1 MKKLS
6 EIISEG
12 YFKSLDTER
21 QEKARLAKMGKKK
34 TTSNSSEYK
43 KKTSAPAR
51 SLSRMESTDAFKKT
65 MDTLRDKKKKEQITT
80 SDKQK
85 LGAVA
90 ALMKRANEK
99 YDMKKAETSVELEEL
114 GRDTLAS
121 YQKKASDARG
131 HRGLPT
137 AKVDNRYKGV
147 SQASKKLAKKESVD
161 EASDLHIKQAKGI
174 AFDKRYKG
182 GNMTG
187 ATNAIE
193 KMKKGLSNH
202 PEVRKALQRAN
213 ESTGDIRGQYT
224 SSSEK
229 SQSGGHRPHLK
240 NPEGKTSYLGG
251 TAYKTKKHA
260 AGEAQAYHD
269 AYFKRGPGTS
279 NEHGADSAVAAYREK
294 HKAHIHVKESIES
307 ANPMLT
313 FSEVA
318 GQRGR
323 PKRGESGESDQ
334 HIIMQLRS
342 AQDLGGNKDIKFSNQ
357 KTAKVHPTHIDKILK
372 AHDTLKMPRDK
383 RKLRVA
389 IGRSHEHLKR
399 VADALK

>member
-99 YDMKKAETSVELEEL
+99 YDMKKADMGDVIKDFQDSDAPQFKGKSAEKKREMAIAAKLSAEQIEIDELSPS
-114 GRDTLAS
+114 TLAS
-121 YQKKASDARG
+121 YKKKASDARG

-147 SQASKKLAKKESVD
+147 SRASKKL
-161 EASDLHIKQAKGI
+161 EAEQKVQ
-174 AFDKRYKG
+174 
-182 GNMTG
+182 
-187 ATNAIE
+187 E
-193 KMKKGLSNH
+193 
-202 PEVRKALQRAN
+202 
-213 ESTGDIRGQYT
+213 GDIRGPYT

-240 NPEGKTSYLGG
+240 NPEGKTSYLSG

-279 NEHGADSAVAAYREK
+279 NEHGANRAVAAYREK

-307 ANPMLT
+307 TNPMLT

-342 AQDLGGNKDIKFSNQ
+342 AQDLGGNRDIKFSNQ
-357 KTAKVHPTHIDKILK
+357 KSAKVHPKHIDKILK
-372 AHDTLKMPRDK
+372 AHDTLRMPRDK

>member
-6 EIISEG
+6 EIINEG

-21 QEKARLAKMGKKK
+21 QEKARLAKTDKKK

-99 YDMKKAETSVELEEL
+99 YDMKKADMGDVIKDFQDSDAPQFKGKSAEKKREMAIAAK
-114 GRDTLAS
+114 LAAEQIEIDEIKVPAN
-121 YQKKASDARG
+121 YAQMMAKKKKKASQMAQN
-131 HRGLPT
+131 
-137 AKVDNRYKGV
+137 A
-147 SQASKKLAKKESVD
+147 
-161 EASDLHIKQAKGI
+161 KQADAAQKHK
-174 AFDKRYKG
+174 DV
-182 GNMTG
+182 
-187 ATNAIE
+187 
-193 KMKKGLSNH
+193 S
-202 PEVRKALQRAN
+202 RAPQVQ
-213 ESTGDIRGQYT
+213 EGDIRGQYT

-229 SQSGGHRPHLK
+229 SQFGGHRPHLK
-240 NPEGKTSYLGG
+240 NPEGKTSYLSG

-279 NEHGADSAVAAYREK
+279 NEHGANRAVAAYREK

-307 ANPMLT
+307 TNPMLT

-342 AQDLGGNKDIKFSNQ
+342 AQDLGGNRDIKFSNQ
-357 KTAKVHPTHIDKILK
+357 KSAKVHPKHIDKILK

>member
-1 MKKLS
+1 MS
-6 EIISEG
+6 
-12 YFKSLDTER
+12 
-21 QEKARLAKMGKKK
+21 
-34 TTSNSSEYK
+34 
-43 KKTSAPAR
+43 
-51 SLSRMESTDAFKKT
+51 
-65 MDTLRDKKKKEQITT
+65 
-80 SDKQK
+80 
-85 LGAVA
+85 
-90 ALMKRANEK
+90 
-99 YDMKKAETSVELEEL
+99 
-114 GRDTLAS
+114 
-121 YQKKASDARG
+121 
-131 HRGLPT
+131 
-137 AKVDNRYKGV
+137 
-147 SQASKKLAKKESVD
+147 
-161 EASDLHIKQAKGI
+161 
-174 AFDKRYKG
+174 
-182 GNMTG
+182 
-187 ATNAIE
+187 
-193 KMKKGLSNH
+193 
-202 PEVRKALQRAN
+202 
-213 ESTGDIRGQYT
+213 
-224 SSSEK
+224 
-229 SQSGGHRPHLK
+229 
-240 NPEGKTSYLGG
+240 G